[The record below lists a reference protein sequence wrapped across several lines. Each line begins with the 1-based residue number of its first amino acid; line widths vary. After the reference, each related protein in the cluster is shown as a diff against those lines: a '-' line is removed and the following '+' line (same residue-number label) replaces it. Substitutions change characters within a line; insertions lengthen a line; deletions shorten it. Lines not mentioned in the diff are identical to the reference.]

1 MGGFWK
7 FIRSKSNR
15 ERLAWLGGGAV
26 VVFARGMDGVCIFL
40 AAEKKFKRRETEI
53 NANCGSVGI
62 AGPVSGATIIAG
74 GATNSHCATKPN

>member
-26 VVFARGMDGVCIFL
+26 VVFAGLWTAFCVFL
-40 AAEKKFKRRETEI
+40 SAEKGFERRTQI
-53 NANCGSVGI
+53 NATCGSVGI
-62 AGPVSGATIIAG
+62 AGPVSGATINAG
-74 GATNSHCATKPN
+74 GATNSNCATKPN